1 MQDLSSA
8 EHMRCVAVE
17 AASRCVEPGTPTS
30 GLLSRSQQIESYLTT
45 GLFRTGARGASG
57 VQVGYEGVSVLVD
70 AECLTPEQAAA
81 IGAFTKSVLA

>member
-30 GLLSRSQQIESYLTT
+30 GLLSRSQQIESYLAT

-70 AECLTPEQAAA
+70 AEALTLERAQAVA
-81 IGAFTKSVLA
+81 GAVREVLA